1 MNTTRRK
8 RAWIAAG
15 VLATLAL
22 TVIVIVGLI
31 LASRN
36 AEPTLVLTGVV
47 RDATTN
53 EPIAGATVAD
63 DGYGPE
69 PRRNATTDSSG
80 RYRYVTWP
88 EEHSI
93 VATAP
98 DYAPQRKCLVTSFL
112 QNEREKTL
120 DFEMSRQQ

>member
-8 RAWIAAG
+8 KIWITAG
-15 VLATLAL
+15 VLASLVLIAF
-22 TVIVIVGLI
+22 VVLI
-31 LASRN
+31 LVSRN
-36 AEPTLVLTGVV
+36 AEPTLILTGVV

-63 DGYGPE
+63 EKYGSE
-69 PRRNATTDSSG
+69 PRRSATTDPSG

-88 EEHSI
+88 EEHGI

-98 DYAPQRKCLVTSFL
+98 DYPPQRKDMVVTKFL
-112 QNEREKTL
+112 QNEREMTL
-120 DFEMSRQQ
+120 DFEMSR